1 MYLILSQIENIYSQ
15 EIVSFLS
22 WSILGYVSI
31 IFWGETF
38 WYEQNAQN
46 PRRQRKN
53 KMMKSVNRST
63 PSNVVVDEAFLLTRT
78 WDSRPPATYLP
89 IARTT

>member
-1 MYLILSQIENIYSQ
+1 LFLFVLCVLST
-15 EIVSFLS
+15 
-22 WSILGYVSI
+22 SISI
-31 IFWGETF
+31 IFFRETF

-63 PSNVVVDEAFLLTRT
+63 PSNVVVDEACLPTRT
-78 WDSRPPATYLP
+78 WDSRPPTAAYLP
-89 IARTT
+89 IPRTT